1 VIVSMP
7 VRTRH
12 AIQDASPMTAG
23 LAVQTTV
30 AATGSAPLGPWAGLG
45 VLAAYAV
52 AALAAGGT
60 LFTVRDA

>member
-1 VIVSMP
+1 
-7 VRTRH
+7 
-12 AIQDASPMTAG
+12 MTAG